1 MKIALDAMGGDN
13 APYAQ
18 VEGAVLAAKEYGIEI
33 ILCGDKGTLTECLK
47 VAAKHHITYK
57 VKNLPISI
65 KHASQ
70 VVGMHESPVDVFKN
84 KKDSSLMVAIGLV
97 KNGEAAA
104 IVSSGNTGALMAAS
118 LLELGRIKGVAR
130 PSIAAVFPSSLGRM
144 LILDV
149 GANVVCKPTHLQQFA
164 VMGSIYCKY
173 VFGVENPKVGILNIG
188 GEETKGNELVLEASK
203 LIKQSDLNFIGNVE
217 GNEILGGKAHVVVC
231 DGFVGNIVLKF
242 AESFAKNL
250 VSIMKKDIT
259 KQGVFTKLGG
269 YLMKPVIKGLMKK
282 VDYDEVGC
290 APLLGVNGNC
300 FKSHGGANAKA
311 IRSALVNAAQSSGS
325 LVHKHIEEN
334 IKKYAEAE

>member
-1 MKIALDAMGGDN
+1 MGGDN

-18 VEGAVLAAKEYGIEI
+18 VEGAVLAAKEHGIEV
-33 ILCGDKGTLTECLK
+33 ILCGDRVKLSECLK
-47 VAAKHHITYK
+47 AAAHHHIYK

-65 KHASQ
+65 KHSTQ
-70 VVGMHESPVDVFKN
+70 VVGMHESPTEVFKN

-97 KNGEAAA
+97 KNLEADAV
-104 IVSSGNTGALMAAS
+104 VSSGNTGALMAAS
-118 LLELGRIKGVAR
+118 LFELGRIKGVTR
-130 PSIAAVFPSSLGRM
+130 PSIAAVFPSPLGRM

-149 GANVVCKPTHLQQFA
+149 GANAVCKPKHLQQFA
-164 VMGSIYCKY
+164 IMGSVYCKY

-203 LIKQSDLNFIGNVE
+203 LIKQSELNFVGNIE
-217 GNEILGGKAHVVVC
+217 GHEILAGKAHVVVC
-231 DGFVGNIVLKF
+231 DGFIGNIVLKF

-250 VSIMKKDIT
+250 VVIMKKDIT
-259 KQGVFTKLGG
+259 KQGLFTRIGG

-290 APLLGVNGNC
+290 APLLGVNGNS

-311 IRSALVNAAQSSGS
+311 IRSAIVNAAQSSGS
-325 LVHKHIEEN
+325 LVHKHIEEE
-334 IKKYAEAE
+334 ISKYSEVE